1 MKEVNIDL
9 LEKLNFKQTIFS
21 YLGKVK
27 DYYFEIVEQEDAI
40 LAISFSYF
48 QNDAKAKMFEYFDEI
63 QKNGVIKQYEV
74 NKDRITVFY
83 NENSDETL
91 EKFFDNLT
99 LQFSSI
105 EMKNKCFICDNTAD
119 LSFYT
124 LGLKYSLLCKTCAD
138 SAIAKLQDSKNTK
151 NNYLLGFL
159 GSVLGALVGSVL
171 WIIIGLLGFIA
182 SIAGAAISYCA
193 FKGYS
198 LFKGKLTKKGIVLN
212 IVAIIIAFIFA
223 QYIGLY
229 FDFKEAIAG
238 ADFGLYLMFTPVLF
252 SDSEFLLGLLPNLGL
267 GILFIALGA
276 STSISNNFKAA
287 KNNEELK
294 IEKIDL

>member
-1 MKEVNIDL
+1 M
-9 LEKLNFKQTIFS
+9 
-21 YLGKVK
+21 
-27 DYYFEIVEQEDAI
+27 
-40 LAISFSYF
+40 
-48 QNDAKAKMFEYFDEI
+48 
-63 QKNGVIKQYEV
+63 
-74 NKDRITVFY
+74 
-83 NENSDETL
+83 
-91 EKFFDNLT
+91 
-99 LQFSSI
+99 
-105 EMKNKCFICDNTAD
+105 
-119 LSFYT
+119 
-124 LGLKYSLLCKTCAD
+124 
-138 SAIAKLQDSKNTK
+138 
-151 NNYLLGFL
+151 GFL

-212 IVAIIIAFIFA
+212 IVAIIIAFVFA